1 VIKMKLAKEA
11 RKVIVDQFENSPK
24 KNKEDLIEMIRPH
37 YIPDY
42 RKLVEQDLGRLA
54 NQIAAS
60 VRDENGARRIF
71 AINDDGKQ
79 ALVNVDKSED
89 IQDLRAVYKD
99 LLKGRDSR
107 ERSIG
112 KVFKRGQE
120 VAGQMALEFDSPT
133 G

>member
-1 VIKMKLAKEA
+1 MKLTKKA
-11 RKVIVDQFENSPK
+11 RKVIVEQFENSPK
-24 KNKEDLIEMIRPH
+24 KNKADLIEMIRPH

-42 RKLVEQDLGRLA
+42 KKLVEQDLGRLA

-60 VRDENGARRIF
+60 VRDENGARKIF

-79 ALVNVDKSED
+79 ALVNVDKSEN
-89 IQDLRAVYKD
+89 IQDLRSVYKD

-107 ERSIG
+107 DRSIG

-120 VAGQMALEFDSPT
+120 VAGQMSLAF
-133 G
+133 